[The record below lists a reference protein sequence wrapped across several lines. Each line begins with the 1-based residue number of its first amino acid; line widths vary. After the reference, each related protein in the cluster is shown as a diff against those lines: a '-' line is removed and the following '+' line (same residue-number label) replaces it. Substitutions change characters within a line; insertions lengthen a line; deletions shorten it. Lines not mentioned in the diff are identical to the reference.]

1 VCQWKFQLRNEIS
14 SVGEDALKLF
24 GHRDPPLE
32 EKNKRQFGYSR
43 DNMAFCILEDSGQLV
58 LKGLFVKLDITG

>member
-32 EKNKRQFGYSR
+32 ERNKRQFGYSR
-43 DNMAFCILEDSGQLV
+43 DNMAF
-58 LKGLFVKLDITG
+58 